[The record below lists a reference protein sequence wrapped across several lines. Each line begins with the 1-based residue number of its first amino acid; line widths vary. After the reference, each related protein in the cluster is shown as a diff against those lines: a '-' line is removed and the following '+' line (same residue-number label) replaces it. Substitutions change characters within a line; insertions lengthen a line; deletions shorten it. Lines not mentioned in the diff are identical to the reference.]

1 VTYFNGEQVGATGKL
16 CEQQYFNVPRF
27 YRVPGRLV
35 KAGRN
40 VVAVRALSFVY
51 DGGMTGPAEKMA
63 LRLDAQETPALNLAG
78 PWRYAIEHN
87 LGKVTSLAQIPG
99 PGNPNAAG
107 ILFDNLIAPVAPY
120 GMRGALWYQGES
132 NEAHAMRYGA
142 LLTRLIR
149 DWRHVWGQGDFA
161 FLTVQLANFRA
172 PKAYQD
178 KSTWASVREAQLQSL
193 ELPETGLAVAIDIGD
208 AIDIHPKNKRDV
220 GRRLAQ
226 WALTRTYGLP
236 GVPSGP
242 LFAGA
247 TLERTGIRVRF
258 DHVGSGLAAK
268 GGALQTFFIAGENR
282 IFLPATAVIEGD
294 AVRVFS
300 PEVAFPMAVRYAWAD
315 NPNDANL
322 YNAEGFPASPFR
334 TDAW

>member
-1 VTYFNGEQVGATGKL
+1 
-16 CEQQYFNVPRF
+16 
-27 YRVPGRLV
+27 
-35 KAGRN
+35 
-40 VVAVRALSFVY
+40 
-51 DGGMTGPAEKMA
+51 
-63 LRLDAQETPALNLAG
+63 
-78 PWRYAIEHN
+78 
-87 LGKVTSLAQIPG
+87 
-99 PGNPNAAG
+99 
-107 ILFDNLIAPVAPY
+107 
-120 GMRGALWYQGES
+120 
-132 NEAHAMRYGA
+132 
-142 LLTRLIR
+142 
-149 DWRHVWGQGDFA
+149 
-161 FLTVQLANFRA
+161 
-172 PKAYQD
+172 
-178 KSTWASVREAQLQSL
+178 
-193 ELPETGLAVAIDIGD
+193 
-208 AIDIHPKNKRDV
+208 
-220 GRRLAQ
+220 
-226 WALTRTYGLP
+226 
-236 GVPSGP
+236 